1 MNEMENFIDF
11 LASKGVKSF
20 HIEMQ
25 TCELSET
32 QERNIE
38 RALRASEEKPCPVQA
53 ALAKHDIPVHRGE
66 EPVPVVAL
74 PPAVE
79 KALPAKVVKPDE
91 TPVKALVEE
100 RAAEEEKR
108 ADAAR
113 EKLVEKVIAPIVEKA
128 VVTATQKQAKESAPE
143 LSAAKANASVKADTE
158 TTGAIAAENID
169 PKKLYDHF
177 CAKITKDDGTFTV
190 EERTGLI
197 GRMGL
202 DDLLRINNDF
212 SLGLDTDKPVE
223 DVREDVKNCF
233 L

>member
-25 TCELSET
+25 ARELGET

-38 RALRASEEKPCPVQA
+38 RTARIRTGGNLAKACPAQA

-66 EPVPVVAL
+66 ETVPAIAPRTVPLVEI
-74 PPAVE
+74 E
-79 KALPAKVVKPDE
+79 KALPAKVVNPDE
-91 TPVKALVEE
+91 TAVKSL
-100 RAAEEEKR
+100 
-108 ADAAR
+108 D
-113 EKLVEKVIAPIVEKA
+113 EKA
-128 VVTATQKQAKESAPE
+128 TVTATQDRAKQPVPE
-143 LSAAKANASVKADTE
+143 LTITQANASVKANAE
-158 TTGAIAAENID
+158 TTGSIAVENIN
-169 PKKLYDHF
+169 PKKLYDTL
-177 CAKITKDDGTFTV
+177 CAKITTDDGTFTV

-212 SLGLDTDKPVE
+212 SLGLDTDKAVE

-233 L
+233 R

>member
-25 TCELSET
+25 
-32 QERNIE
+32 ERHQLNSAEKEE
-38 RALRASEEKPCPVQA
+38 RTIEKPASASKPYPVQD
-53 ALAKHDIPVHRGE
+53 ALAKHDIPVYRGSE
-66 EPVPVVAL
+66 GQAVAPCSVL
-74 PPAVE
+74 FFE
-79 KALPAKVVKPDE
+79 DK
-91 TPVKALVEE
+91 T
-100 RAAEEEKR
+100 EEEKLVKER
-108 ADAAR
+108 LPEAETIAAT
-113 EKLVEKVIAPIVEKA
+113 ASEKA
-128 VVTATQKQAKESAPE
+128 VVAATQKQAKESVPE
-143 LSAAKANASVKADTE
+143 LTAEQANASVKADAE
-158 TTGAIAAENID
+158 TTGAIATGNID
-169 PKKLYDHF
+169 PKKLYETF
-177 CAKITKDDGTFTV
+177 CAKITTDDGTFTV
-190 EERTGLI
+190 EERTALI